1 MPALV
6 VRVLLSVVLIA
17 ALGWL
22 AGRLLGIRQ
31 SWLRGLIAST
41 LGVGAAAI
49 LALAVAPQN
58 PLPYP
63 VFFLLIILLPSLL
76 ISMGISALL
85 ELVARPGPLMR
96 VEGRLLRT
104 PHPIRAIRR
113 WLARERRYTQITW
126 IAARHGLAVTL
137 DQRRASPGDRRIN
150 APITLGHNLR
160 DALAEAGGVFVKLGQ
175 ILSTRSDLLP
185 PEIIAE
191 LNTLQD
197 KVPPAPWA
205 VMEARLTTELHAP
218 IASVF
223 AEFDKQPMAAA
234 SIAQVYRARLP
245 SGEQVAVKALRP
257 DITELVDRDL
267 DIMLRLARLVES
279 SSTWGKSLNAV
290 DLANGFAVALRE
302 ELDFR
307 VEARN
312 LHTVTAALG
321 PSQQVRIPKVYD
333 HLSTSQMLVTEWFD
347 GRSVRDAAQHQ
358 QSTEQRLTLAREL
371 LDALARQIMRSGTF
385 HADPHPGNVFVLRSG
400 DLGLLDF
407 GSVGRID
414 PMEQAAL
421 RDILFAMQRRDVG
434 ELRIALLA
442 LAEPTTDRSAEDD
455 EQFERALGRL
465 MARYLA
471 PGAALDMRVFVELL
485 ALLQDFNLA
494 FPPEVGA
501 VFRAAVTLEGT
512 LRVLSPGFPLM
523 DEARTL
529 AVRWTQEA
537 LVPTSLAKSAGDEI
551 QALLPLLRR
560 LPRRLDRITEVAE
573 RGALT
578 VKVRLFADARDERV
592 VAVLVSRA
600 IVAFLGGVVGL
611 ISVLLLEAQG
621 GPIIAQSV
629 TLFQI
634 IGYIGLCASIAL
646 IMRVVTAILRDR
658 LV

>member
-1 MPALV
+1 MSDVL
-6 VRVLLSVVLIA
+6 VRVLLSVLLIA

-76 ISMGISALL
+76 ISMGVSALL
-85 ELVARPGPLMR
+85 ELVARPGPLVR
-96 VEGRLLRT
+96 VEGRLARA

-113 WLARERRYTQITW
+113 WAARERRYSQITW

-137 DQRRASPGDRRIN
+137 DQRRASPDARRAN
-150 APITLGHNLR
+150 APVTLGRNLR

-175 ILSTRSDLLP
+175 ILSTRADLLP
-185 PEIIAE
+185 AEVIAE

-197 KVPPAPWA
+197 KVPPASWA
-205 VMEARLTTELHAP
+205 EMQALLTAELGAP
-218 IASVF
+218 ITTIF
-223 AEFDKQPMAAA
+223 AEFDQQPVAAA

-245 SGEQVAVKALRP
+245 SGEQVAVKAQRP
-257 DITELVDRDL
+257 DIADLVDRDL
-267 DIMLRLARLVES
+267 DILLRLARIIES
-279 SSTWGKSLNAV
+279 SSTWGKSSNAV
-290 DLANGFAVALRE
+290 GLANGFAVALRE

-312 LHTVTAALG
+312 LRTVTVALG
-321 PSQQVRIPKVYD
+321 PSQNVRIPMVYD
-333 HLSTSQMLVTEWFD
+333 QITTSRVLVSEWFD
-347 GRSVRDAAQHQ
+347 GRSVRDADQLQ
-358 QSTEQRLTLAREL
+358 QFAAQRLALAREL

-400 DLGLLDF
+400 ELGLLDF

-414 PMEQAAL
+414 PLEQAAL
-421 RDILFAMQRRDVG
+421 RDILFAMQRRDVV

-442 LAEPTTDRSAEDD
+442 LAEPSAERDAADD

-465 MARYLA
+465 LARYLA
-471 PGAALDMRVFVELL
+471 PGAALDMQIFVELL
-485 ALLQDFNLA
+485 AMLQTYDLA

-529 AVRWTQEA
+529 AVRWAQES
-537 LVPTSLAKSAGDEI
+537 LVPLSLVKSAGEEA

-560 LPRRLDRITEVAE
+560 LPRRLDRITAVAE
-573 RGALT
+573 RGA
-578 VKVRLFADARDERV
+578 
-592 VAVLVSRA
+592 
-600 IVAFLGGVVGL
+600 
-611 ISVLLLEAQG
+611 
-621 GPIIAQSV
+621 
-629 TLFQI
+629 
-634 IGYIGLCASIAL
+634 
-646 IMRVVTAILRDR
+646 
-658 LV
+658 

>member
-1 MPALV
+1 MV
-6 VRVLLSVVLIA
+6 FQIVRILLSIALIV

-22 AGRLLGIRQ
+22 AGRLLGIAQ

-41 LGVGAAAI
+41 LGVGAATI
-49 LALAVAPQN
+49 LALTVAPQN

-63 VFFLLIILLPSLL
+63 IFFLLVILLPALL

-85 ELVARPGPLMR
+85 ELVARPGPLVR
-96 VEGRLLRT
+96 VESQLLRA

-113 WLARERRYTQITW
+113 WYARERRYSQITW
-126 IAARHGLAVTL
+126 IAASHGLAVTL
-137 DQRRASPGDRRIN
+137 NQRRASPDLRRAN
-150 APITLGHNLR
+150 APVTLGHNLR
-160 DALAEAGGVFVKLGQ
+160 EALAEAGGVFVKLGQ

-197 KVPPAPWA
+197 KVPPAPWSA
-205 VMEARLTTELHAP
+205 MQAMIEAELGAP
-218 IASVF
+218 ITAAFAS
-223 AEFDKQPMAAA
+223 FDQQPIAAA
-234 SIAQVYRARLP
+234 SIAQVYRATLP
-245 SGEQVAVKALRP
+245 SGEQVAVKAQRP
-257 DITELVDRDL
+257 DIADLVDRDL
-267 DIMLRLARLVES
+267 DIMIRLARIVES
-279 SSTWGKSLNAV
+279 GTAWGKSTNAV

-312 LHTVTAALG
+312 MRVVSATLDST
-321 PSQQVRIPKVYD
+321 QQVHIPKVYD
-333 HLSTSQMLVTEWFD
+333 QLSTSRVLVSEWLD
-347 GRSVRDAAQHQ
+347 GRSVRDAALLT
-358 QSTEQRLTLAREL
+358 QSDEQRLTLAREL

-400 DLGLLDF
+400 ALGLLDF

-414 PMEQAAL
+414 TLEQEAL
-421 RDILFAMQRRDVG
+421 RDILFAMQRRDVT
-434 ELRIALLA
+434 ELRIALVA
-442 LAEPTTDRSAEDD
+442 LAEPSSEGGAEDD
-455 EQFERALGRL
+455 ERLERDLGRL
-465 MARYLA
+465 LARHLA
-471 PGAALDMRVFVELL
+471 PGAALDMRIFVELL
-485 ALLQDFNLA
+485 SLLQTYDLR

-529 AVRWTQEA
+529 AVRWTQES
-537 LVPTSLAKSAGDEI
+537 LVPASIIKSAGDEI

-560 LPRRLDRITEVAE
+560 LPRRIDRITEVAE

-592 VAVLVSRA
+592 IAVIASRA
-600 IVAFLGGVVGL
+600 IMAFLGAAVGL

-621 GPIIAQSV
+621 GPVIVQTI

-634 IGYIGLCASIAL
+634 MGYIGMCASVAL
-646 IMRVVTAILRDR
+646 IMRVVTALLRDR

>member
-1 MPALV
+1 MAFQI
-6 VRVLLSVVLIA
+6 VRIALSVALIV

-41 LGVGAAAI
+41 LGVAAATV
-49 LALAVAPQN
+49 LALTVAPQN

-63 VFFLLIILLPSLL
+63 VFFLLIILLPALL
-76 ISMGISALL
+76 ISMGVSALL
-85 ELVARPGPLMR
+85 ELVARPGPLVR
-96 VEGRLLRT
+96 VEGRLLRA

-113 WLARERRYTQITW
+113 WSARERRYSQITW

-137 DQRRASPGDRRIN
+137 DQRRAAPDARRAN
-150 APITLGHNLR
+150 APVTLGHNLR

-185 PEIIAE
+185 PEVIAE

-197 KVPPAPWA
+197 KVPPAPWSA
-205 VMEARLTTELHAP
+205 MQALIEAELGAP
-218 IASVF
+218 IATVF
-223 AEFDKQPMAAA
+223 ASFDHQPIAAA
-234 SIAQVYRARLP
+234 SIAQVYRATLP
-245 SGEQVAVKALRP
+245 SGELVAVKAQRP
-257 DITELVDRDL
+257 DIADLVDRDL
-267 DIMLRLARLVES
+267 DILIRLARILES
-279 SSTWGKSLNAV
+279 GSTWGKSTNAV

-312 LHTVTAALG
+312 LHIVSAALE
-321 PSQQVRIPKVYD
+321 STQNVHIPKVYD
-333 HLSTSQMLVTEWFD
+333 QLITSRVLVSEWLD
-347 GRSVRDAAQHQ
+347 GRSVRDAAMLT
-358 QSTEQRLTLAREL
+358 QSDEQRLALAREL

-400 DLGLLDF
+400 ALGLLDF

-414 PMEQAAL
+414 ALEQEAL
-421 RDILFAMQRRDVG
+421 RDILFAMQRRDVS
-434 ELRIALLA
+434 ELRIALVA
-442 LAEPTTDRSAEDD
+442 LAEPSAERAAEDD
-455 EQFERALGRL
+455 ERLERDLGRL
-465 MARYLA
+465 LARYLA
-471 PGAALDMRVFVELL
+471 PGAALDMQIFMELL
-485 ALLQDFNLA
+485 SLLQSYDLR

-523 DEARTL
+523 DEAKTL
-529 AVRWTQEA
+529 AVRWTQES
-537 LVPTSLAKSAGDEI
+537 LVPASLVKSAGDEI

-560 LPRRLDRITEVAE
+560 LPYRLDRITEVAE

-578 VKVRLFADARDERV
+578 VKVRLFADARDEQV
-592 VAVLVSRA
+592 VTVIASRA
-600 IVAFLGGVVGL
+600 IMAFLGGVVGL

-621 GPIIAQSV
+621 GPVITQTI

-634 IGYIGLCASIAL
+634 MGYIGLCASAAL
-646 IMRVVTAILRDR
+646 IMRVVTALLRDR